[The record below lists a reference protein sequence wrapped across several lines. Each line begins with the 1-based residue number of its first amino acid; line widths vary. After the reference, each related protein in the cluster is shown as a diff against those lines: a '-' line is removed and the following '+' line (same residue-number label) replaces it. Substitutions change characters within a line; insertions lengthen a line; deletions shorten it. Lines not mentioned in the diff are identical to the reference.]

1 MTFPSG
7 LRALNHRDFRIVF
20 AGQSVALVGM
30 WMQQVAQAWLVLQ
43 LTNSTLML
51 GLTGTLA
58 FAPALLFSLVAGAIA
73 DRVPKRRLLV
83 LTQSVMPMQA
93 LTLCTLIVTG
103 HIAYWHVCAMALLW
117 GIANTLDLPT
127 RQSFVLELV
136 GRADLANAVALN
148 AAAFNAARVVGPAV
162 AGLLIAAVGV
172 APAFFINGASF
183 LFVIPA
189 LLVVRTR
196 GLSLRRGSTT
206 IGDEVREGV
215 RYALRTSRILI
226 VLSILGVVAITVF
239 NFSVYVPLL
248 ARDVLGRGPDGL
260 GFLMASLGVGAVAG
274 ALSLAMVGDRSPSL
288 AVLFTAGFVSC
299 AGLLVMSVVQH
310 FGVAVVALF
319 ILGYVSIIVVAGCN
333 ATLQLTAPDELRG
346 RVMSLHTF
354 VFGGVF
360 PVGVFF
366 VGFISEH
373 WGVPAAFA
381 MGGAIGLLGLVVV
394 FIAWRR
400 SGGAR

>member
-43 LTNSTLML
+43 LTNSPLKL
-51 GLTGTLA
+51 GLIGTLN
-58 FAPALLFSLVAGAIA
+58 FAPALLFSLVAGAVA
-73 DRVPKRRLLV
+73 DRVPKRRLLIV
-83 LTQSVMPMQA
+83 TQSVMAVQA
-93 LTLCTLIVTG
+93 LTLGSLIVSG

-117 GIANTLDLPT
+117 GVANTLDLPT

-136 GRADLANAVALN
+136 GRSDLANAVALN

-162 AGLLIAAVGV
+162 AGVLIAAVGV

-183 LFVIPA
+183 LLVVPA
-189 LLVVRTR
+189 LLGVRTR
-196 GLSLRRGSTT
+196 GLSLRRAGTT

-215 RYALRTSRILI
+215 RYALRTPRILI

-260 GFLMASLGVGAVAG
+260 GFLMASLGVGSVVG
-274 ALSLAMVGDRSPSL
+274 ALSLAMVGDRSPSV
-288 AVLFTAGFVSC
+288 AVLFTTGFISC
-299 AGLLVMSVVQH
+299 GGLLVMSVIRH

-319 ILGYVSIIVVAGCN
+319 VLGFTSIIVVAGCN

-360 PVGVFF
+360 PIGVFF
-366 VGFISEH
+366 VGAVSER
-373 WGVPAAFA
+373 WGVAAAFA
-381 MGGAIGLLGLVVV
+381 AGGLIGVLGLCVVL
-394 FIAWRR
+394 FFSYRHSQR
-400 SGGAR
+400 

>member
-43 LTNSTLML
+43 LTNSPLKL

-83 LTQSVMPMQA
+83 LTQSVMAMQA
-93 LTLCTLIVTG
+93 LTLGTLIVTG

-183 LFVIPA
+183 LLVIPA
-189 LLVVRTR
+189 LLSVRTR
-196 GLSLRRGSTT
+196 GLSLRRGTTT
-206 IGDEVREGV
+206 IGDEVREGL
-215 RYALRTSRILI
+215 RYALSTPRILI
-226 VLSILGVVAITVF
+226 VLAILGVVAITVF

-274 ALSLAMVGDRSPSL
+274 ALSLAMVGDRSPS
-288 AVLFTAGFVSC
+288 VGMLFITGFVSC
-299 AGLLVMSVVQH
+299 GGLLVMSVVRD
-310 FGVAVVALF
+310 FGVAAVGLF
-319 ILGYVSIIVVAGCN
+319 ILGFTSIIVVAGCN
-333 ATLQLTAPDELRG
+333 AFLQLTAPDELRG

-360 PVGVFF
+360 PIGVFF
-366 VGFISEH
+366 VGAISER
-373 WGVPAAFA
+373 WGVPTAFA
-381 MGGAIGLLGLVVV
+381 AGGSIGLVGLCLV
-394 FIAWRR
+394 FFFWRR
-400 SGGAR
+400 IGVA

>member
-20 AGQSVALVGM
+20 AAQSVALVGM

-43 LTNSTLML
+43 LTNSPLKL
-51 GLTGTLA
+51 GLIGTLN
-58 FAPALLFSLVAGAIA
+58 FAPALMFSLVAGAVA

-83 LTQSVMPMQA
+83 LTQSVMAVQA
-93 LTLCTLIVTG
+93 LTLGSLIVTG
-103 HIAYWHVCAMALLW
+103 HIAYWHVCAMGLLW
-117 GIANTLDLPT
+117 GVANTLDLPT

-136 GRADLANAVALN
+136 GRTDLANAVAMN
-148 AAAFNAARVVGPAV
+148 AAAFKAARVVGPAA

-172 APAFFINGASF
+172 APAFFINGVSF
-183 LFVIPA
+183 LLAIPA
-189 LLVVRTR
+189 LLTVRTR
-196 GLSLRRGSTT
+196 GLSLRRGGTT

-215 RYALRTSRILI
+215 RYALRTPRIVI
-226 VLSILGVVAITVF
+226 VLSILGVVGITVF

-274 ALSLAMVGDRSPSL
+274 ALSLAMVGDRSPSVSL
-288 AVLFTAGFVSC
+288 LFVTGFVSC
-299 AGLLVMSVVQH
+299 GGLLVMSVVRH

-319 ILGYVSIIVVAGCN
+319 VLGFTSIIVVAGCN

-360 PVGVFF
+360 PIGVFF
-366 VGFISEH
+366 VGAVSEQ
-373 WGVPAAFA
+373 WGVPTAFA
-381 MGGAIGLLGLVVV
+381 VGGVIGLLGLCVILL
-394 FIAWRR
+394 FWRR
-400 SGGAR
+400 TSLR

>member
-43 LTNSTLML
+43 LTNSPLKL
-51 GLTGTLA
+51 GLIGTLN
-58 FAPALLFSLVAGAIA
+58 FAPALLLSLVAGAVA

-83 LTQSVMPMQA
+83 ITQSVMAVQA
-93 LTLCTLIVTG
+93 LTLGALIVTG
-103 HIAYWHVCAMALLW
+103 HIAYWHVCVMGLLW
-117 GIANTLDLPT
+117 GVANTLDLPT

-183 LFVIPA
+183 LLVIPA
-189 LLVVRTR
+189 LLAVRTR

-206 IGDEVREGV
+206 IGDEVREGL
-215 RYALRTSRILI
+215 RYALRTPRILI

-274 ALSLAMVGDRSPSL
+274 ALSLAMVGDRSPS
-288 AVLFTAGFVSC
+288 VTMLFVAGFVSC
-299 AGLLVMSVVQH
+299 GGLLVMSVVRH
-310 FGVAVVALF
+310 FGIATVGLF
-319 ILGYVSIIVVAGCN
+319 ILGYTSIIVVAGCN
-333 ATLQLTAPDELRG
+333 AILQLTAPDELRG

-373 WGVPAAFA
+373 WGVPTAFA
-381 MGGAIGLLGLVVV
+381 AGGIIGLLGLAVVL
-394 FIAWRR
+394 FFWRR
-400 SGGAR
+400 PSSS

>member
-43 LTNSTLML
+43 LTNSPLKL
-51 GLTGTLA
+51 GLIGTLN
-58 FAPALLFSLVAGAIA
+58 FAPALLFSLVAGAVA

-83 LTQSVMPMQA
+83 VTQSVMAVQA
-93 LTLCTLIVTG
+93 LTLGTLIVTG
-103 HIAYWHVCAMALLW
+103 HIAYWHVCVMALLW
-117 GIANTLDLPT
+117 GVANTFDLPT

-172 APAFFINGASF
+172 APSFFINGASF
-183 LFVIPA
+183 LLVIPA
-189 LLVVRTR
+189 LLSVRTR
-196 GLSLRRGSTT
+196 GLSLRRGATT
-206 IGDEVREGV
+206 IADEVREGV
-215 RYALRTSRILI
+215 GYALRTPRILI

-288 AVLFTAGFVSC
+288 AVLFMTGFVSC
-299 AGLLVMSVVQH
+299 GGLLVMSVVRH
-310 FGVAVVALF
+310 FGVAAAGLF
-319 ILGYVSIIVVAGCN
+319 VLGYTSIIVVAGCN

-360 PVGVFF
+360 PIGVFF
-366 VGFISEH
+366 VGAISEH
-373 WGVPAAFA
+373 WGVPTAFA
-381 MGGAIGLLGLVVV
+381 AGGIIGLLGLCVV
-394 FIAWRR
+394 FFFWRR
-400 SGGAR
+400 TSLR

>member
-1 MTFPSG
+1 MIFPSG

-43 LTNSTLML
+43 LTNSPLKL

-83 LTQSVMPMQA
+83 LTQSVMAMQA
-93 LTLCTLIVTG
+93 LALGTLIVTG

-183 LFVIPA
+183 LLVIPA
-189 LLVVRTR
+189 LLSVRTR
-196 GLSLRRGSTT
+196 GLSLRRGATT
-206 IGDEVREGV
+206 IGDEVRAGV
-215 RYALRTSRILI
+215 RYALSTPRILI
-226 VLSILGVVAITVF
+226 ALAILGVVAITVF

-274 ALSLAMVGDRSPSL
+274 ALSLAMVGDRSPSV
-288 AVLFTAGFVSC
+288 AMLFITAFVSC
-299 AGLLVMSVVQH
+299 GGLLVMSVVRD
-310 FGVAVVALF
+310 FAVAAVALF
-319 ILGYVSIIVVAGCN
+319 ILGFTSIIVVAGCN
-333 ATLQLTAPDELRG
+333 AFLQLTAPDELRG

-360 PVGVFF
+360 PIGVFF
-366 VGFISEH
+366 VGAISER
-373 WGVPAAFA
+373 WGVPTAFA
-381 MGGAIGLLGLVVV
+381 TGGIIGLVGLCLV
-394 FIAWRR
+394 FFFWRR
-400 SGGAR
+400 IVG